1 MSVAAAE
8 LFLTSHLRLG
18 SAPLSRGPWTAHYT
32 LHITHYTLHVTPF
45 VTYWDITCSLQRRT
59 LHHVMRYEGSI
70 DKDKKFRT
78 SFKGVKFILCFLETL
93 WTRTAPAAARTNAA
107 LFSQSASPVFTAAEP
122 SPAPQPRQAA
132 PCSTLQPS
140 MGEFLCATFGGLLI
154 LSQSRA
160 AWKLFKSPAPN
171 IFVFFRSYLGL

>member
-18 SAPLSRGPWTAHYT
+18 GAPLSRGPWTAHYT

-70 DKDKKFRT
+70 DKYSRKLRIY
-78 SFKGVKFILCFLETL
+78 FKGVKFLLCFLETL
-93 WTRTAPAAARTNAA
+93 WTRTAPAAARTNVA

-122 SPAPQPRQAA
+122 SPAPTRAKLPPALLCSLQWENFFAPR
-132 PCSTLQPS
+132 L
-140 MGEFLCATFGGLLI
+140 
-154 LSQSRA
+154 
-160 AWKLFKSPAPN
+160 
-171 IFVFFRSYLGL
+171 

>member
-18 SAPLSRGPWTAHYT
+18 GAPLSRGPWTAHYT

-45 VTYWDITCSLQRRT
+45 VTYWDITCSLQGRT

-70 DKDKKFRT
+70 DKYSRKFRI
-78 SFKGVKFILCFLETL
+78 SFKGVKFNLYFVFESQ

-107 LFSQSASPVFTAAEP
+107 LFSQSTLPRVHCSRAQP
-122 SPAPQPRQAA
+122 SSHSRQAA

-140 MGEFLCATFGGLLI
+140 MGEFLCATF
-154 LSQSRA
+154 
-160 AWKLFKSPAPN
+160 
-171 IFVFFRSYLGL
+171 VDC